1 MSLVNLFLVFYGYLS
16 LSFGWI
22 FYGVVF
28 LSFAVALYTA
38 YRSRDIYTTAERF
51 VNTITL
57 LGVFDLAIS
66 SLVASFLTVKW
77 ILNL

>member
-1 MSLVNLFLVFYGYLS
+1 MFLQKLFLVFYGYLS

-28 LSFAVALYTA
+28 LSFGVALYTA
-38 YRSRDIYTTAERF
+38 YRSRDIYQTAERF
-51 VNTITL
+51 INTITF
-57 LGVFDLAIS
+57 LGVINLITS
-66 SLVASFLTVKW
+66 SVVATYLTARW